1 LRRAHWGQKK
11 EDRGP
16 ENCRQSTAQ
25 PAHKT
30 KVYYFSSAGLG
41 DGYAHT
47 RKLERDHLLN
57 IAHFHSLRLYC
68 EAWRTDVRHLINWI
82 LSALAVWVVSRLIPG
97 FHVTGVAAAL
107 IAALVIGF
115 VNATLGLILKV
126 ITLPL
131 TILTLGIFWFVINA
145 LMLEMAAAV
154 VPGFHIDTFLAAFEG
169 AVVLSLVNMLFRW
182 LAGTGKKSDYRAN
195 S

>member
-1 LRRAHWGQKK
+1 M
-11 EDRGP
+11 
-16 ENCRQSTAQ
+16 
-25 PAHKT
+25 
-30 KVYYFSSAGLG
+30 
-41 DGYAHT
+41 
-47 RKLERDHLLN
+47 
-57 IAHFHSLRLYC
+57 
-68 EAWRTDVRHLINWI
+68 RHLINWI
-82 LSALAVWVVSRLIPG
+82 LSALAVWVVSQLIPG

-115 VNATLGLILKV
+115 VNATLGLVLKI

-154 VPGFHIDTFLAAFEG
+154 VPGFRIDTFLAAFEG

-182 LAGTGKKSDYRAN
+182 LAGTGKKNDFRAER
-195 S
+195 